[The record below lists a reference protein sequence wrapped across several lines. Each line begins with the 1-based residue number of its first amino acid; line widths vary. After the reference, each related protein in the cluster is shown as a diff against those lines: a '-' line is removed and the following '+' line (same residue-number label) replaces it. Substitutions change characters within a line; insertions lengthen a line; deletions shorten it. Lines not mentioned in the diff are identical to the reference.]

1 MALGREFGVRREAGW
16 SKPGRLHYSASS
28 PSLLLRVV
36 LTPALIATATL
47 VGRRWGETMSGWL
60 VGLPLTSAPVVFFLA
75 LDQGT
80 TFATTASLAVLL
92 GTISQAAFAVAYA
105 RVASRAGWFPAVAA
119 GPITFALATVGFQQV
134 RLSALPAYG
143 AVVASL
149 VIGLLFIRRR
159 DSPTATGAV
168 APDWDLPVRIVLA
181 TGLVV
186 VLTGIAPRIGAH
198 LSGLLSPFPV
208 YAGVLAIFAHRQ
220 GGGAAANKV
229 LRGLLLGLF
238 AFASFFLVLAL
249 GLDRLGIGLSFAL
262 ATLLVL
268 LVQAST
274 LRAMRALEG

>member
-80 TFATTASLAVLL
+80 TFAPPPSLAVLL
-92 GTISQAAFAVAYA
+92 GTISQAAFALTYA
-105 RVASRAGWFPAVAA
+105 RVAKRTGWLPAVAA
-119 GPITFALATVGFQQV
+119 GSFTFALATVGFQQV

-143 AVVASL
+143 AVIASL
-149 VIGLLFIRRR
+149 VIGILFMRQGE
-159 DSPTATGAV
+159 SPAATVAV
-168 APDWDLPVRIVLA
+168 TPDWDLPVRIVLA
-181 TGLVV
+181 TGLVL
-186 VLTGIAPRIGAH
+186 VLTGIAPSIGAH

-208 YAGVLAIFAHRQ
+208 YAGVLTIFAHHQ
-220 GGGAAANKV
+220 VGGAAATKV

-249 GLDRLGIGLSFAL
+249 GLDRFGIGASFAL
-262 ATLLVL
+262 ATLIVL

>member
-1 MALGREFGVRREAGW
+1 MP
-16 SKPGRLHYSASS
+16 S
-28 PSLLLRVV
+28 SLLLKVV
-36 LTPALIATATL
+36 LTPALIAAATL

-105 RVASRAGWFPAVAA
+105 RVAVRTGWLIAATAGAAV
-119 GPITFALATVGFQQV
+119 FALATIAFQQV
-134 RLSALPAYG
+134 RLPALSAFG

-149 VIGLLFIRRR
+149 VIGILFTPRGEG
-159 DSPTATGAV
+159 PAATGDV
-168 APDWDLPVRIVLA
+168 APRWDLPVRMVLA
-181 TGLVV
+181 TGLVLL
-186 VLTGIAPRIGAH
+186 LTGIAPRIGAH

-220 GGGAAANKV
+220 GGAAAANKV

-238 AFASFFLVLAL
+238 AFAAFFLVLAL
-249 GLDRLGIGLSFAL
+249 GLNRLGIGLSFAL
-262 ATLLVL
+262 ATLIAL

-274 LRAMRALEG
+274 LRAVRALEG

>member
-1 MALGREFGVRREAGW
+1 MALW
-16 SKPGRLHYSASS
+16 RLHYSPLP
-28 PSLLLRVV
+28 PSLLLKVV

-75 LDQGT
+75 LDHGT

-92 GTISQAAFAVAYA
+92 GTISQAAFAIAYA
-105 RVASRAGWFPAVAA
+105 RVAVRNDWLPAAVT
-119 GPITFALATVGFQQV
+119 GSLTFALATIAFQQV
-134 RLSALPAYG
+134 TLSAWPAYG
-143 AVVASL
+143 AVIASL
-149 VIGLLFIRRR
+149 VIGILFMRRR
-159 DSPTATGAV
+159 EGPVSARAV
-168 APDWDLPVRIVLA
+168 APDWDLPVRMVLA
-181 TGLVV
+181 TGLVLL
-186 VLTGIAPRIGAH
+186 LTGIAPRIGAH

-220 GGGAAANKV
+220 DGGAAANKV

-262 ATLLVL
+262 ATLLALSVQGAT
-268 LVQAST
+268 LVT
-274 LRAMRALEG
+274 VRALER

>member
-1 MALGREFGVRREAGW
+1 MVPRTVLRGDPGEEKRY
-16 SKPGRLHYSASS
+16 GRLHFSPLT
-28 PSLLLRVV
+28 PSLLLKVV

-80 TFATTASLAVLL
+80 TFATTASLGVLL

-105 RVASRAGWFPAVAA
+105 WVAGRAGWFPAVAA
-119 GPITFALATVGFQQV
+119 GSITFALATVGFQQV

-159 DSPTATGAV
+159 DSPAATGAV

-220 GGGAAANKV
+220 GGGAAATKV

-249 GLDRLGIGLSFAL
+249 GLDRFGIGASFAL
-262 ATLLVL
+262 ATLIAL

-274 LRAMRALEG
+274 LRVVRAPEG

>member
-1 MALGREFGVRREAGW
+1 MYGWRTPKSMALW
-16 SKPGRLHYSASS
+16 RLHYSPLP
-28 PSLLLRVV
+28 PSLLLKVV

-47 VGRRWGETMSGWL
+47 VGRRWGGTMSGWL

-80 TFATTASLAVLL
+80 AFATTASLAVLL

-105 RVASRAGWFPAVAA
+105 RVAIRTGWLPAAAAGSAVFAVATIA
-119 GPITFALATVGFQQV
+119 FQQV
-134 RLSALPAYG
+134 SLPALPAYG
-143 AVVASL
+143 AVLVSL
-149 VIGLLFIRRR
+149 VIGIVFIPRRER
-159 DSPTATGAV
+159 PAATDAV
-168 APDWDLPVRIVLA
+168 PPDWDLPVRIVLA
-181 TGLVV
+181 TGLVL

-220 GGGAAANKV
+220 SGAGANAV

-238 AFASFFLVLAL
+238 AFARFFLVLAL

-262 ATLLVL
+262 ATLVAL
-268 LVQAST
+268 LVQGST
-274 LRAMRALEG
+274 LRLVRTTGR